1 MIITSNAKINIG
13 LNITEK
19 LPNGYHL
26 LDMVMVPISL
36 ADKLEIKFNNQ
47 KGKLNISSNIK
58 DIPCDEKNILYK
70 VYKAFYEKAQIEPE
84 DIDVYL
90 EKNIPHEAGLG
101 GGSSNGGFF
110 LKELNKF
117 HNFVLSDEAQIEPED
132 IDVYLEKNI
141 PHEAGLGG
149 GSSNGGFFLK
159 ELNKFHNF
167 VLSDEDLS
175 LVGKSVGADIP
186 FFLKNTP
193 CRVKGIGEKLE
204 KIQNNL
210 DCDVILVKPKFG
222 VSTKKAYELYSKLD
236 EKKFA
241 NIDEVLSGLKENNL
255 KKVCENI
262 ENMLEQGLLID
273 DENIQNFRT
282 RIKDTGLD
290 FFMSGSGSCYYILS
304 SKNTTEDYLKIL
316 NQKFDDCRIIKCNFL

>member
-26 LDMVMVPISL
+26 LDMIMVPISL
-36 ADKLEIKFNNQ
+36 ADKLEIKFNSQ

-70 VYKAFYEKAQIEPE
+70 VYKAFYEKT
-84 DIDVYL
+84 
-90 EKNIPHEAGLG
+90 
-101 GGSSNGGFF
+101 
-110 LKELNKF
+110 
-117 HNFVLSDEAQIEPED
+117 QIEPED

-273 DENIQNFRT
+273 DENIQNFRN
-282 RIKDTGLD
+282 RIKETGLD

-304 SKNTTEDYLKIL
+304 SKNTTKDYLKIL

>member
-26 LDMVMVPISL
+26 LDMIMVPISL
-36 ADKLEIKFNNQ
+36 ADKLEIKFNSQ

-70 VYKAFYEKAQIEPE
+70 VYKAFYEKTQIE
-84 DIDVYL
+84 
-90 EKNIPHEAGLG
+90 A
-101 GGSSNGGFF
+101 
-110 LKELNKF
+110 
-117 HNFVLSDEAQIEPED
+117 ED

-210 DCDVILVKPKFG
+210 DCDVILIKPKFG

-273 DENIQNFRT
+273 DENIQNFRN
-282 RIKDTGLD
+282 RIKETGLD

>member
-117 HNFVLSDEAQIEPED
+117 HNFVLSDE
-132 IDVYLEKNI
+132 
-141 PHEAGLGG
+141 
-149 GSSNGGFFLK
+149 
-159 ELNKFHNF
+159 
-167 VLSDEDLS
+167 DLS

-210 DCDVILVKPKFG
+210 ECDVILIKPKFG

-273 DENIQNFRT
+273 DENIQNFRN
-282 RIKDTGLD
+282 RIKETGLD

>member
-26 LDMVMVPISL
+26 LDMIMVPISL
-36 ADKLEIKFNNQ
+36 ADKLEIKFNSQ

-70 VYKAFYEKAQIEPE
+70 VYKAFYEK
-84 DIDVYL
+84 
-90 EKNIPHEAGLG
+90 
-101 GGSSNGGFF
+101 
-110 LKELNKF
+110 
-117 HNFVLSDEAQIEPED
+117 AQIEPED

-273 DENIQNFRT
+273 DENIKNFRN

>member
-26 LDMVMVPISL
+26 LDMIMVPISL

-70 VYKAFYEKAQIEPE
+70 VYKAFYEKTQIE
-84 DIDVYL
+84 
-90 EKNIPHEAGLG
+90 A
-101 GGSSNGGFF
+101 
-110 LKELNKF
+110 
-117 HNFVLSDEAQIEPED
+117 ED

-175 LVGKSVGADIP
+175 LVGKSVGADVP

-210 DCDVILVKPKFG
+210 DCDVILIKPKFG

-273 DENIQNFRT
+273 DENIKNFRN
-282 RIKDTGLD
+282 RIKETGLD

>member
-70 VYKAFYEKAQIEPE
+70 VYKAFYEKT
-84 DIDVYL
+84 
-90 EKNIPHEAGLG
+90 
-101 GGSSNGGFF
+101 
-110 LKELNKF
+110 
-117 HNFVLSDEAQIEPED
+117 QIEPED

-273 DENIQNFRT
+273 DENIKNFRN

>member
-117 HNFVLSDEAQIEPED
+117 HNFVLSDE
-132 IDVYLEKNI
+132 
-141 PHEAGLGG
+141 
-149 GSSNGGFFLK
+149 
-159 ELNKFHNF
+159 
-167 VLSDEDLS
+167 DLS

-210 DCDVILVKPKFG
+210 DCDVILIKPKFG

-273 DENIQNFRT
+273 DENIKNFRN

>member
-1 MIITSNAKINIG
+1 MVITSNAKINIG

-26 LDMVMVPISL
+26 LDMIMVPISL

-70 VYKAFYEKAQIEPE
+70 VYKAFYEKTQIEPE

-117 HNFVLSDEAQIEPED
+117 HNFVLS
-132 IDVYLEKNI
+132 N
-141 PHEAGLGG
+141 
-149 GSSNGGFFLK
+149 
-159 ELNKFHNF
+159 
-167 VLSDEDLS
+167 EDLS

-204 KIQNNL
+204 EIQNNL
-210 DCDVILVKPKFG
+210 NCDVILVKPKFG

-273 DENIQNFRT
+273 DENIQNFRN
-282 RIKDTGLD
+282 RIKNTGLD

-304 SKNTTEDYLKIL
+304 NKNTTEDYLKIL
-316 NQKFDDCRIIKCNFL
+316 NQKFDDCKIIKCNFL

>member
-26 LDMVMVPISL
+26 LDMIMVPISL

-70 VYKAFYEKAQIEPE
+70 VYKAFYEKTQIEPE
-84 DIDVYL
+84 DV
-90 EKNIPHEAGLG
+90 
-101 GGSSNGGFF
+101 
-110 LKELNKF
+110 
-117 HNFVLSDEAQIEPED
+117 
-132 IDVYLEKNI
+132 DVYLEKNI

-273 DENIQNFRT
+273 DEKIQNFRN
-282 RIKDTGLD
+282 RIKETGLD

>member
-26 LDMVMVPISL
+26 LDMIMVPISL

-70 VYKAFYEKAQIEPE
+70 VYKAFYEK
-84 DIDVYL
+84 
-90 EKNIPHEAGLG
+90 
-101 GGSSNGGFF
+101 
-110 LKELNKF
+110 
-117 HNFVLSDEAQIEPED
+117 AQIEPED

-241 NIDEVLSGLKENNL
+241 NIEEVLSGLKENNL

-273 DENIQNFRT
+273 DENIQNFRN
-282 RIKDTGLD
+282 RIKETGLD

>member
-70 VYKAFYEKAQIEPE
+70 VYKAFYEKTKIEPE
-84 DIDVYL
+84 DINVYL

-110 LKELNKF
+110 LNELNKF
-117 HNFVLSDEAQIEPED
+117 HNFVLS
-132 IDVYLEKNI
+132 N
-141 PHEAGLGG
+141 
-149 GSSNGGFFLK
+149 
-159 ELNKFHNF
+159 
-167 VLSDEDLS
+167 EDLS

-204 KIQNNL
+204 EIQNNL

-241 NIDEVLSGLKENNL
+241 NIDEILSGLKDNNL
-255 KKVCENI
+255 KKVCNNI

-273 DENIQNFRT
+273 DENIKNFRN

>member
-26 LDMVMVPISL
+26 LDMIMVPISL
-36 ADKLEIKFNNQ
+36 ADKLEIKFNSQ

-70 VYKAFYEKAQIEPE
+70 VYKAFYEKTQIE
-84 DIDVYL
+84 
-90 EKNIPHEAGLG
+90 A
-101 GGSSNGGFF
+101 
-110 LKELNKF
+110 
-117 HNFVLSDEAQIEPED
+117 ED

>member
-26 LDMVMVPISL
+26 LDMIMVPISL

-117 HNFVLSDEAQIEPED
+117 HNFVLSDE
-132 IDVYLEKNI
+132 
-141 PHEAGLGG
+141 
-149 GSSNGGFFLK
+149 
-159 ELNKFHNF
+159 
-167 VLSDEDLS
+167 DLS

-210 DCDVILVKPKFG
+210 ECDVILIKPKFG

-273 DENIQNFRT
+273 DENIKNFRN

>member
-117 HNFVLSDEAQIEPED
+117 HNFVLSDE
-132 IDVYLEKNI
+132 
-141 PHEAGLGG
+141 
-149 GSSNGGFFLK
+149 
-159 ELNKFHNF
+159 
-167 VLSDEDLS
+167 DLS

-210 DCDVILVKPKFG
+210 DCDVILIKPKFG

-236 EKKFA
+236 KKKFA

-273 DENIQNFRT
+273 DENIKNFRN
-282 RIKDTGLD
+282 RIKETGLD

>member
-117 HNFVLSDEAQIEPED
+117 HNFVLSDE
-132 IDVYLEKNI
+132 
-141 PHEAGLGG
+141 
-149 GSSNGGFFLK
+149 
-159 ELNKFHNF
+159 
-167 VLSDEDLS
+167 DLS

-236 EKKFA
+236 KKKFA

-273 DENIQNFRT
+273 DENIQNFRN
-282 RIKDTGLD
+282 RIKETGLD

>member
-36 ADKLEIKFNNQ
+36 ADKLEIKFNSQ

-70 VYKAFYEKAQIEPE
+70 VYKAFYEK
-84 DIDVYL
+84 
-90 EKNIPHEAGLG
+90 
-101 GGSSNGGFF
+101 
-110 LKELNKF
+110 
-117 HNFVLSDEAQIEPED
+117 AQIEPED

-210 DCDVILVKPKFG
+210 DCDVILIKPKFG

-236 EKKFA
+236 KKKFA

-273 DENIQNFRT
+273 DENIKNFRN

>member
-1 MIITSNAKINIG
+1 MTITSNAKINIG

-19 LPNGYHL
+19 LPNGFHL
-26 LDMVMVPISL
+26 LDMIMVPISL

-117 HNFVLSDEAQIEPED
+117 HNFVLSDE
-132 IDVYLEKNI
+132 
-141 PHEAGLGG
+141 
-149 GSSNGGFFLK
+149 
-159 ELNKFHNF
+159 
-167 VLSDEDLS
+167 DLS
-175 LVGKSVGADIP
+175 LVGKSVGADVP

-241 NIDEVLSGLKENNL
+241 NIEEVLSGLKENNL

-273 DENIQNFRT
+273 DENIKNFRN

>member
-26 LDMVMVPISL
+26 LDMIMVPISL

-70 VYKAFYEKAQIEPE
+70 VYKAFYEK
-84 DIDVYL
+84 
-90 EKNIPHEAGLG
+90 
-101 GGSSNGGFF
+101 
-110 LKELNKF
+110 
-117 HNFVLSDEAQIEPED
+117 AQIEPED

-273 DENIQNFRT
+273 DENIKNFRN
-282 RIKDTGLD
+282 RIKETGLD

>member
-26 LDMVMVPISL
+26 LDMIMVPISL
-36 ADKLEIKFNNQ
+36 ADKLEIKFNSQ

-70 VYKAFYEKAQIEPE
+70 VYKAFYEKTQIDPE
-84 DIDVYL
+84 DV
-90 EKNIPHEAGLG
+90 
-101 GGSSNGGFF
+101 
-110 LKELNKF
+110 
-117 HNFVLSDEAQIEPED
+117 
-132 IDVYLEKNI
+132 DVYLEKNI

>member
-70 VYKAFYEKAQIEPE
+70 VYKAFYEK
-84 DIDVYL
+84 
-90 EKNIPHEAGLG
+90 
-101 GGSSNGGFF
+101 
-110 LKELNKF
+110 
-117 HNFVLSDEAQIEPED
+117 AQIEPED

>member
-26 LDMVMVPISL
+26 LDMIMVPISL
-36 ADKLEIKFNNQ
+36 ADKLEIKFNSQ

-70 VYKAFYEKAQIEPE
+70 VYKAFYEKTQIE
-84 DIDVYL
+84 
-90 EKNIPHEAGLG
+90 A
-101 GGSSNGGFF
+101 
-110 LKELNKF
+110 
-117 HNFVLSDEAQIEPED
+117 ED

-210 DCDVILVKPKFG
+210 DCDVILIKPKFG

>member
-26 LDMVMVPISL
+26 LDMIMVPISL
-36 ADKLEIKFNNQ
+36 ADKLEIKFNSQ

-70 VYKAFYEKAQIEPE
+70 VYKAFYEK
-84 DIDVYL
+84 
-90 EKNIPHEAGLG
+90 
-101 GGSSNGGFF
+101 
-110 LKELNKF
+110 
-117 HNFVLSDEAQIEPED
+117 AQIEPED

-210 DCDVILVKPKFG
+210 DCDVILIKPKFG

>member
-26 LDMVMVPISL
+26 LDMIMVPISL
-36 ADKLEIKFNNQ
+36 ADKLEIKFNSQ

-70 VYKAFYEKAQIEPE
+70 VYKAFYEKTQIEPE
-84 DIDVYL
+84 DID
-90 EKNIPHEAGLG
+90 I
-101 GGSSNGGFF
+101 
-110 LKELNKF
+110 
-117 HNFVLSDEAQIEPED
+117 
-132 IDVYLEKNI
+132 YLEKNI

-273 DENIQNFRT
+273 DENIKNFRN

>member
-70 VYKAFYEKAQIEPE
+70 VYKAFYEKTKIEPE
-84 DIDVYL
+84 DINVYL

-110 LKELNKF
+110 LNELNKF
-117 HNFVLSDEAQIEPED
+117 HNFVLS
-132 IDVYLEKNI
+132 N
-141 PHEAGLGG
+141 
-149 GSSNGGFFLK
+149 
-159 ELNKFHNF
+159 
-167 VLSDEDLS
+167 EDLS

-204 KIQNNL
+204 EIQNSL

-241 NIDEVLSGLKENNL
+241 NIDEILSGLKDNNL
-255 KKVCENI
+255 KKVCNNI

-273 DENIQNFRT
+273 DENIQNFRN

-304 SKNTTEDYLKIL
+304 SKDTTEDYLKIL
-316 NQKFDDCRIIKCNFL
+316 NQQFDDCRIIKCNFL

>member
-36 ADKLEIKFNNQ
+36 ADKLEIKFNSQ

-70 VYKAFYEKAQIEPE
+70 VYKAFYEKTQIE
-84 DIDVYL
+84 
-90 EKNIPHEAGLG
+90 A
-101 GGSSNGGFF
+101 
-110 LKELNKF
+110 
-117 HNFVLSDEAQIEPED
+117 ED

-273 DENIQNFRT
+273 DENIKNFRN

>member
-70 VYKAFYEKAQIEPE
+70 VYKAFYEKT
-84 DIDVYL
+84 
-90 EKNIPHEAGLG
+90 
-101 GGSSNGGFF
+101 
-110 LKELNKF
+110 
-117 HNFVLSDEAQIEPED
+117 QIEPED

-210 DCDVILVKPKFG
+210 ECDVILIKPKFG

-273 DENIQNFRT
+273 DENIQNFRN
-282 RIKDTGLD
+282 RIKETGLD

>member
-117 HNFVLSDEAQIEPED
+117 HNFVLSDE
-132 IDVYLEKNI
+132 
-141 PHEAGLGG
+141 
-149 GSSNGGFFLK
+149 
-159 ELNKFHNF
+159 
-167 VLSDEDLS
+167 DLS

-236 EKKFA
+236 KKKFA

-273 DENIQNFRT
+273 DENIKNFRN

>member
-26 LDMVMVPISL
+26 LDMIMVPISL
-36 ADKLEIKFNNQ
+36 ADKLEIKFNSQ

-70 VYKAFYEKAQIEPE
+70 VYKAFYEKT
-84 DIDVYL
+84 
-90 EKNIPHEAGLG
+90 
-101 GGSSNGGFF
+101 
-110 LKELNKF
+110 
-117 HNFVLSDEAQIEPED
+117 QIEPED

-273 DENIQNFRT
+273 DENIQNFRN

>member
-26 LDMVMVPISL
+26 LDMIMVPISL

-70 VYKAFYEKAQIEPE
+70 VYKAFYEKTQIEPE
-84 DIDVYL
+84 DV
-90 EKNIPHEAGLG
+90 
-101 GGSSNGGFF
+101 
-110 LKELNKF
+110 
-117 HNFVLSDEAQIEPED
+117 
-132 IDVYLEKNI
+132 DVYLEKNI

-210 DCDVILVKPKFG
+210 DCDVILIKPKFG

-241 NIDEVLSGLKENNL
+241 NIEEVLSGLKENNL

-273 DENIQNFRT
+273 DENIQNFRN

>member
-26 LDMVMVPISL
+26 LDMIMVPISL
-36 ADKLEIKFNNQ
+36 ADKLEIKFNSQ

-70 VYKAFYEKAQIEPE
+70 VYKAFYEK
-84 DIDVYL
+84 
-90 EKNIPHEAGLG
+90 
-101 GGSSNGGFF
+101 
-110 LKELNKF
+110 
-117 HNFVLSDEAQIEPED
+117 AQIEPED

-273 DENIQNFRT
+273 DENIKNFRN
-282 RIKDTGLD
+282 RIKETGLD

>member
-26 LDMVMVPISL
+26 LDMIMVPISL
-36 ADKLEIKFNNQ
+36 ADKLEIKFNSQ

-70 VYKAFYEKAQIEPE
+70 VYKAFYEKT
-84 DIDVYL
+84 
-90 EKNIPHEAGLG
+90 
-101 GGSSNGGFF
+101 
-110 LKELNKF
+110 
-117 HNFVLSDEAQIEPED
+117 QIEPED

-210 DCDVILVKPKFG
+210 ECDVILIKPKFG

-273 DENIQNFRT
+273 DENIKNFRN

>member
-70 VYKAFYEKAQIEPE
+70 VYKAFYEKTKIEPE
-84 DIDVYL
+84 DINVYL

-110 LKELNKF
+110 LNELNKF
-117 HNFVLSDEAQIEPED
+117 HNFVLS
-132 IDVYLEKNI
+132 N
-141 PHEAGLGG
+141 
-149 GSSNGGFFLK
+149 
-159 ELNKFHNF
+159 
-167 VLSDEDLS
+167 EDLS

-204 KIQNNL
+204 EIQNNL

-241 NIDEVLSGLKENNL
+241 NIDEILSGLKDNNL
-255 KKVCENI
+255 KKVCNNI

-273 DENIQNFRT
+273 DENIQNFRN

-304 SKNTTEDYLKIL
+304 SKDTTEDYLKIL
-316 NQKFDDCRIIKCNFL
+316 NQQFDDCRIIKCNFL

>member
-36 ADKLEIKFNNQ
+36 ADKLEIKFNSQ

-70 VYKAFYEKAQIEPE
+70 VYKAFYEKT
-84 DIDVYL
+84 
-90 EKNIPHEAGLG
+90 
-101 GGSSNGGFF
+101 
-110 LKELNKF
+110 
-117 HNFVLSDEAQIEPED
+117 QIEPED

-210 DCDVILVKPKFG
+210 DCDVILIKPKFG

>member
-26 LDMVMVPISL
+26 LDMIMVPISL

-117 HNFVLSDEAQIEPED
+117 HNFVLSDE
-132 IDVYLEKNI
+132 
-141 PHEAGLGG
+141 
-149 GSSNGGFFLK
+149 
-159 ELNKFHNF
+159 
-167 VLSDEDLS
+167 DLS
-175 LVGKSVGADIP
+175 LVGKSVGADVP

-193 CRVKGIGEKLE
+193 CRVKGIGEKLK

-241 NIDEVLSGLKENNL
+241 NIEEVLSGLKENNL

-273 DENIQNFRT
+273 DENIKNFRN
-282 RIKDTGLD
+282 RIKETGLD

>member
-26 LDMVMVPISL
+26 LDMIMVPISL

-117 HNFVLSDEAQIEPED
+117 HNFVLSDE
-132 IDVYLEKNI
+132 
-141 PHEAGLGG
+141 
-149 GSSNGGFFLK
+149 
-159 ELNKFHNF
+159 
-167 VLSDEDLS
+167 DLS
-175 LVGKSVGADIP
+175 LVGKSVGADVP

-236 EKKFA
+236 KKKFA

-273 DENIQNFRT
+273 DENIQNFRN
-282 RIKDTGLD
+282 RIKETGLD

>member
-26 LDMVMVPISL
+26 LDMIMVPISL

-70 VYKAFYEKAQIEPE
+70 VYKAFYEKT
-84 DIDVYL
+84 
-90 EKNIPHEAGLG
+90 
-101 GGSSNGGFF
+101 
-110 LKELNKF
+110 
-117 HNFVLSDEAQIEPED
+117 QIEPED

-210 DCDVILVKPKFG
+210 ECDVILIKPKFG

-273 DENIQNFRT
+273 DENIQNFRN

>member
-26 LDMVMVPISL
+26 LDMIMVPISL

-70 VYKAFYEKAQIEPE
+70 VYKAFYEK
-84 DIDVYL
+84 
-90 EKNIPHEAGLG
+90 
-101 GGSSNGGFF
+101 
-110 LKELNKF
+110 
-117 HNFVLSDEAQIEPED
+117 AQIEPED

-273 DENIQNFRT
+273 DENIQNFRN
-282 RIKDTGLD
+282 RIKETGLD